1 MDETAIYYE
10 NLYDTTVSKIGEKS
24 ITVRNFGKE
33 KLRISAV
40 LCVLADG
47 SKLPPLFI
55 FRGIN
60 NGRKEEELKKN
71 KYVLKGDILVKCQ
84 PNEWT
89 DHYIFI
95 YWVNNIWFSPNI
107 YKSVPFITNS
117 R

>member
-1 MDETAIYYE
+1 MKIFIIP
-10 NLYDTTVSKIGEKS
+10 LIGEKN
-24 ITVRNFGKE
+24 ITVSNYGKE

-89 DHYIFI
+89 DHYIF
-95 YWVNNIWFSPNI
+95 
-107 YKSVPFITNS
+107 FIGLTIFGFLLIFIKVFHS
-117 R
+117 LLILDKATTKLFFRK

>member
-1 MDETAIYYE
+1 MKIFIIP
-10 NLYDTTVSKIGEKS
+10 LIGEKN
-24 ITVRNFGKE
+24 ITVSNYGKE